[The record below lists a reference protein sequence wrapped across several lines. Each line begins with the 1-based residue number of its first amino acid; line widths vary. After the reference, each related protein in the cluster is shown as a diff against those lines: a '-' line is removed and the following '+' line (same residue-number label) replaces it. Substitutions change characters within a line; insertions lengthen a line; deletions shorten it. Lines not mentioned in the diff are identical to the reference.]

1 MASNLDLHIDA
12 ASRTLLAAGS
22 ARSGTLPTLIL
33 NDAYTLRLRVRQPV
47 GDAYEDLDLTG
58 VTIRVG
64 IGNVDTP
71 PTSGFWKL
79 GLSGVTSGQIA
90 HDATAFAV
98 YNAISGLAGTACTVA
113 TYGSGGS
120 AWVITTAT
128 AGSAASF
135 TSDAFSLFPQSDALV
150 TTRLAPSTGVTPS
163 YLVRLVQE
171 PFVYAD
177 GFAAA
182 STANVV
188 TLNLLQNGAVSPP
201 TNEIYRLTIGSDVE
215 SGSINL
221 VYGSEV
227 TDPISLAPRT
237 EISSNITSS
246 LIGANS
252 LYENISVQVDD
263 SGTVFDLIFFY
274 NLAAQNIT
282 TALSLNTAAVLYPR
296 FYTTTITLGTAGL
309 LEAFNVAGSSSITPQ
324 MEVEIVE
331 GGSRRTVFQGQ
342 VTIVGDLLAASSY
355 NPTTYSL
362 P

>member
-1 MASNLDLHIDA
+1 MPQTLDLHIDA
-12 ASRTLLAAGS
+12 AGRTLLAAGS
-22 ARSGTLPTLIL
+22 ARNGSLPSLVL
-33 NDAYTLRLRVRQPV
+33 GDSYDLRLRIRQPV
-47 GDAYEDLDLTG
+47 GTGYEDLNLTG

-64 IGNVDTP
+64 IGNVNTP
-71 PTSGFWKL
+71 PTSGSWKL
-79 GLSGVTSGQIA
+79 GLSGTTSGEIA
-90 HDATAFAV
+90 YNATAFAV
-98 YNAISGLAGTACTVA
+98 YTAISGLAGTACTVA

-150 TTRLAPSTGVTPS
+150 TTRLAHASGVTPA

-188 TLNLLQNGAVSPP
+188 TLNLLQNGATSPAA
-201 TNEIYRLTIGSDVE
+201 NETYRLTVGSDVD
-215 SGSINL
+215 SGSL
-221 VYGSEV
+221 
-227 TDPISLAPRT
+227 SLAFGAQASAAVDLANRDNIST
-237 EISSNITSS
+237 NLTDALGEITA
-246 LIGANS
+246 LTG
-252 LYENISVQVDD
+252 NISVLPD
-263 SGTVFDLIFFY
+263 SSQTLFDLSFV
-274 NLAAQNIT
+274 NTLAATNIT
-282 TALSLNTAAVLYPR
+282 TALTLDASLVQYVR
-296 FYTTTITLGTAGL
+296 FYTTTLTLGTAGL
-309 LEAFNVAGSSSITPQ
+309 LEAFNVAGSSSINPQ

-331 GGSRRTVFQGQ
+331 SGKRRTVFQGQ

-355 NPTTYSL
+355 NPTTYTL

>member
-1 MASNLDLHIDA
+1 MPQTLDLHFDA
-12 ASRTLLAAGS
+12 ASRTLLADGS
-22 ARSGTLPTLIL
+22 ARGGSLPSLVA
-33 NDAYTLRLRVRQPV
+33 NDAYDLRLRIRQPV
-47 GDAYEDLDLTG
+47 GSSYEDLNLTG

-64 IGNVDTP
+64 IGNIDAP
-71 PTSGFWKL
+71 PTAGSWKL
-79 GLSGVTSGQIA
+79 GLSGVTSGEIA
-90 HDATAFAV
+90 YNATAVSV

-150 TTRLAPSTGVTPS
+150 TTRLAHASGVTPA

-188 TLNLLQNGAVSPP
+188 TLNLLQNGATSPAA
-201 TNEIYRLTIGSDVE
+201 NETYRLIVGADVDGGS
-215 SGSINL
+215 L
-221 VYGSEV
+221 ALAYGAEV
-227 TDPISLAPRT
+227 SLPISLSNRDNVVVNIIDAAAG
-237 EISSNITSS
+237 ISAVSGKIAVEADPSQTRFD
-246 LIGANS
+246 
-252 LYENISVQVDD
+252 ISFID
-263 SGTVFDLIFFY
+263 T
-274 NLAAQNIT
+274 LAAQNIT
-282 TALSLNTAAVLYPR
+282 TALTLDASGVQYAR
-296 FYTTTITLGTAGL
+296 FYTTTLTLGTAGL

-331 GGSRRTVFQGQ
+331 SGKRRTVFQGQ

-355 NPTTYSL
+355 NPTTYTL